1 MAMTGTEFA
10 RVSGSYSTAYIGTY
24 QVKSQ
29 NVANNTTTFTL
40 RGYFYYGGGSSVS
53 SSNSTFKLDGTTIK
67 TGSYSYSNGYHLL
80 GTKQITVTHN
90 NDGTFPG
97 RSVKIIGDSYHID
110 GSKSGNITAPKIN
123 RLAIVTSGMD
133 FNDEE
138 NPTIAFTNPANY
150 QVAPYMNF
158 WLNDVRVVALER
170 PKGDYT
176 SPYTW
181 ELTEAER
188 TQIRNALS
196 NTNSC
201 VVTEGVETYN
211 GNTNLGYNAVKKT
224 FVIVNSAPTFNYFE
238 FEDINT
244 TTTALTGNNQK
255 IIKNYSNVKVTI
267 PEQNKAI
274 ANKGATMLKYMF
286 TCENNQVDI
295 PYSDSTD
302 VNGTINNVQSGVFT
316 VFAVDSRSRNSN
328 VQALATSTIDYT
340 ELIKGNINVVRQTGT
355 SEETVLTLDGQI
367 NLVNFGSV
375 TNSIKVAKTRYKQS
389 NSDTWS
395 NYSNITIVVDNNGNF
410 SFNDLIQ
417 GDTTLG
423 FDEANSYNIEVV
435 ISDELSTI
443 TYTANLGSAIP
454 NIALHK
460 DGVGIM
466 GKYDTTEGGYL
477 QIRGK
482 DIFSRLFYQDNDT
495 FEVLTELNC
504 IGMLSGGRKGVY
516 FTIPVEKKLDFI
528 NRFTINS
535 LICQIRHSDGGYIA
549 NNVEL
554 SSIGTLA
561 IAKSSNNTLYVVL
574 TLTIATSMTNNAP
587 VTVSIESCRITF
599 NESSQRNANNKI
611 LEEIKEI
618 REKEESEEYET
629 NNK

>member
-29 NVANNTTTFTL
+29 NINNNTTTFTL

-138 NPTIAFTNPANY
+138 NPTISFTNPANY

-176 SPYTW
+176 SPYTF
-181 ELTEAER
+181 ELTNEER

-267 PEQNKAI
+267 PEQHKAI

-295 PYSDSTD
+295 PYSDSTN
-302 VNGTINNVQSGVFT
+302 VSGTINNVQSGVFT

-328 VQALATSTIDYT
+328 VQALALTTIDYT
-340 ELIKGNINVVRQTGT
+340 ELIKGDISVVRQTGT
-355 SEETVLTLDGQI
+355 SEETTLTLSGQI

-375 TNSIKVAKTRYKQS
+375 TNSIKVAKYRYKQS
-389 NSDTWS
+389 DSSTWS
-395 NYSNITIVVDNNGNF
+395 NYNNINISTDSSGNF
-410 SFNDLIQ
+410 SYNGLIA
-417 GDTTLG
+417 GDTLLG
-423 FDEANSYNIEVV
+423 FDESNSYNIEVV

-460 DGVGIM
+460 DGVSIM
-466 GKYDTTEGGYL
+466 GKYDTNEGGLL
-477 QIRGK
+477 QVAGK
-482 DIFSRLFYQDNDT
+482 DISKNYKINDNTLFFDT
-495 FEVLTELNC
+495 
-504 IGMLSGGRKGVY
+504 
-516 FTIPVEKKLDFI
+516 TIK
-528 NRFTINS
+528 NTITPTTGSNYS
-535 LICQIRHSDGGYIA
+535 AYGDCYYYK
-549 NNVEL
+549 
-554 SSIGTLA
+554 IGTKVHVHIGIEGITA
-561 IAKSSNNTLYVVL
+561 NSNIQITTLPAGYRPDSFVGGLGVGGNMAQTSTILINTDGSLSIRSTGTYAL
-574 TLTIATSMTNNAP
+574 IDFEFDAT
-587 VTVSIESCRITF
+587 
-599 NESSQRNANNKI
+599 Q
-611 LEEIKEI
+611 
-618 REKEESEEYET
+618 
-629 NNK
+629 